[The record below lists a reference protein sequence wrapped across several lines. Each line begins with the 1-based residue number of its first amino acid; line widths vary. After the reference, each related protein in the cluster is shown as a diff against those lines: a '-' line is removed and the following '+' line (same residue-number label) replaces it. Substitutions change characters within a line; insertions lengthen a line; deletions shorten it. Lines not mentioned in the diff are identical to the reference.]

1 MEISSIE
8 TKIMDIMKEVL
19 DEEKIANCDGNLLDV
34 LDSIEFVTLIVEI
47 ETEVEIEIDD
57 SDYDMEKLGDIH
69 KLAELVEKYMTN

>member
-47 ETEVEIEIDD
+47 ET
-57 SDYDMEKLGDIH
+57 
-69 KLAELVEKYMTN
+69 

>member
-47 ETEVEIEIDD
+47 ETEFEIEIDD
-57 SDYDMEKLGDIH
+57 SNYDMEKLGDIH